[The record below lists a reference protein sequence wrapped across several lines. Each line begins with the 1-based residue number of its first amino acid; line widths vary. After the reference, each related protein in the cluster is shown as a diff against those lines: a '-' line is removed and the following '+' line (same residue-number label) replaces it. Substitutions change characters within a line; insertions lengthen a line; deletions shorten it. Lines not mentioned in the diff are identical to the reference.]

1 MRKTTL
7 NKPLAVLI
15 SDVHYSL
22 GTLALAD
29 KAFRTAIDKAAELRV
44 PLVDCG
50 DITNDKALL
59 RAEVMNAL
67 IETMRYAND
76 KDVKVYL
83 LVGNHSL
90 VNEKAKEH
98 ALNFLSPYV
107 TVVSAP
113 ASIDGFNFIPY
124 QSSKED
130 FLAALNQFPKKCTVI
145 THQGF
150 MGAFMGEY
158 VQDKSSVDPS
168 LCLDYTIFSGHYHK
182 HQSLQTVT
190 YIGNPYTLSFAEAND
205 GPKGF
210 LILNHNN
217 TYTRVYTN
225 LRKHVT
231 CAVDV
236 GSIGK
241 IKDIN
246 PSDLVWV
253 KLEGLEED
261 LVKVNKIKLSESLF
275 DTPPVVFKLDK
286 VPRKSNKK
294 LDNKQPLIPSEM
306 FDSLIET
313 LPCSKK
319 QVDVLKTLWK
329 EVYNEAGFSKG

>member
-1 MRKTTL
+1 MTKAPR
-7 NKPLAVLI
+7 AVLI

-29 KAFRTAIDKAAELRV
+29 KAFRMAIDKAAELSI

-59 RAEVMNAL
+59 RAEVMNTL
-67 IETMRYAND
+67 IQTMRYAND

-90 VNEKAKEH
+90 INEKAKEH
-98 ALNFLSPYV
+98 ALTFLSPYA
-107 TVVSAP
+107 TIVSNP
-113 ASIDGFNFIPY
+113 AHVDGFNFIPY

-130 FLAALNQFPKKCTVI
+130 FLVALNQFPKKSTVI

-168 LCLDYTIFSGHYHK
+168 LCKDYAIFSGHYHK

-190 YIGNPYTLSFAEAND
+190 YVGNPYTLSFAEAND
-205 GPKGF
+205 GHKGF
-210 LILNHNN
+210 LILNNDN
-217 TYTRVYTN
+217 SYTRVFTN
-225 LRKHVT
+225 LRKHCVYSLNLSNIT
-231 CAVDV
+231 
-236 GSIGK
+236 K

-246 PSDLVWV
+246 HEDLVWV

-261 LVKVNKIKLSESLF
+261 LAKVNKIKLSESLF
-275 DTPPVVFKLDK
+275 DITPAIFKLDK
-286 VPRKSNKK
+286 ISRKSSKK
-294 LDNKQPLIPSEM
+294 LDNKQPLIPSQM
-306 FDSLIET
+306 FDNLIET

-319 QVDVLKTLWK
+319 QVSVLKTLWK
-329 EVYNEAGFSKG
+329 EVYNEAGFGES